1 MRFGVPFLFGA
12 AFWLVLGTL
21 VAVTLCK
28 QGDEAVTFCPV
39 LSLEPGQTLL
49 WGLCYGCEP
58 WRLLPG
64 LNFCCPCFCSL
75 VTNYILPPGLW
86 WLQLVSQGGC
96 PIPRSA
102 FGSDLGISHA

>member
-39 LSLEPGQTLL
+39 LSLEQG
-49 WGLCYGCEP
+49 
-58 WRLLPG
+58 RLSFG
-64 LNFCCPCFCSL
+64 GS
-75 VTNYILPPGLW
+75 VMA
-86 WLQLVSQGGC
+86 VSPGGC
-96 PIPRSA
+96 CLA
-102 FGSDLGISHA
+102 